1 MCPQMKYVKNNGRLL
16 VYIFKGVDTAVD
28 NDVDSFGFSLFE
40 AGLDQIAQ
48 IMGNN
53 NLINFNY
60 IQNST

>member
-1 MCPQMKYVKNNGRLL
+1 MKYVKDNRRLL

-28 NDVDSFGFSLFE
+28 NDVDNFGFSLFE

-60 IQNST
+60 IQNSA